1 MNQLEL
7 AITRIIADLNASRRQ
22 WALIGG
28 LAVSART
35 EPRTTRDVDVAVA
48 VADDAEAESLISE
61 LMRAGYSVHA
71 AVEQLETGRLATM
84 RLLPPGAARTM
95 AIVDLL
101 FASSGIEV
109 DLVGRATVLEILP
122 GLALPVATIGDL
134 IALKVLSRD
143 DDRRPQD
150 AADLRAL
157 IREATE
163 QDVALARASAAAIGQ
178 RGFNRGRD
186 LDAMLEEVLH
196 RFARA

>member
-1 MNQLEL
+1 VNQLEL

-48 VADDAEAESLISE
+48 VVDDAEAELLISE

-71 AVEQLETGRLATM
+71 AVERLETGRLATM

-101 FASSGIEV
+101 FASSGIEA
-109 DLVGRATVLEILP
+109 DLVGRATLLEILP

-150 AADLRAL
+150 VADLRAL
-157 IREATE
+157 IREAN
-163 QDVALARASAAAIGQ
+163 DLDIAVARAATAAIGQ

-186 LDAMLEEVLH
+186 LEVLLDEALH
-196 RFARA
+196 RFLPG